1 MNNEEVLASF
11 AEYLQT
17 QPLLLGITTSP
28 KAVAIIHEF
37 AAAIEPIPLDE
48 APLRAIEAFKR
59 DHKPARMRNK
69 YLKAIGELR
78 YKEIQLVM
86 LFFRQFRS
94 SVLKSKPRDR
104 TREDRFGD

>member
-17 QPLLLGITTSP
+17 QPLLLERTTSS

-37 AAAIEPIPLDE
+37 AAAIEPFPLDE
-48 APLRAIEAFKR
+48 ATLRAIKAFER

-69 YLKAIGELR
+69 YLMQIAKLR
-78 YKEIQLVM
+78 YYEIQLVM